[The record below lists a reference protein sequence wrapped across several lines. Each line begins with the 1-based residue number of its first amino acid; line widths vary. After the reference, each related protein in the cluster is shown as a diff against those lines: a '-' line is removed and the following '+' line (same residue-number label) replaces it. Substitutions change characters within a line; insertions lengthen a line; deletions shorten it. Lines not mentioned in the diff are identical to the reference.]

1 MAGCSPWG
9 HKRVSHDLATKQQS
23 LMNKDGKI
31 LNKILANLIEQYI
44 KRIIH
49 LNQMTFIPGIQR
61 WSNIYT
67 HIINI
72 IMNII
77 QP

>member
-1 MAGCSPWG
+1 
-9 HKRVSHDLATKQQS
+9 
-23 LMNKDGKI
+23 MNQDGKI

-49 LNQMTFIPGIQR
+49 LNQMTFIPGIQSQ
-61 WSNIYT
+61 SNIYT